1 MKYKTRFALFFGAM
15 ILFNLAANF
24 AHPVTPT
31 IIQNLR
37 LHDYMFGVALA
48 MMQLANFIVSP
59 FWGKINRYISS
70 RSTLLIG
77 CTGYGLAQMWFAFAT
92 TESMI
97 ICARLLAGAFVGGIQ
112 VSFLTYVVNAATEK
126 DQPRF
131 LTWSATITSVGG
143 AFGYLMGGLLGEW
156 SIKGTFL
163 FQAATLLAT
172 GILFYAVSVSD
183 KQEQKP
189 LSFGQIAKDANP
201 LKAFLDCGKFMTAAF
216 VSLFAV
222 NVLINF
228 GNTGFDQAFNYYLK
242 DQLSLTSS
250 YNGVIKAAVGFVSFV
265 SNTTLCVWIIN
276 KTNVR
281 RSLGVLCAVCTVSAL
296 GALMVPG
303 ICAFI
308 ACAVLV
314 YAAYSVSL
322 PVLQNMV
329 AAQADPARKNLVMG
343 FYNATRS
350 LGSIAGSLTAGFIY
364 SVNVKLPFAITA
376 AIYALALAAAM
387 VYAHHARKA
396 AN

>member
-1 MKYKTRFALFFGAM
+1 MKYRTRFFLFFVAM
-15 ILFNLAANF
+15 VMFALSSNF
-24 AHPVTPT
+24 AHPITPT
-31 IIQNLR
+31 IIQD
-37 LHDYMFGVALA
+37 LHLNDYMFGVALA

-70 RSTLLIG
+70 RTTLLIG
-77 CTGYGLAQMWFAFAT
+77 CTGYGLAQMLFAFST

-143 AFGYLMGGLLGEW
+143 AFGYLMGGLMGEW
-156 SIKGTFL
+156 SIRGTFIA
-163 FQAATLLAT
+163 QALTLIAT

-183 KQEQKP
+183 KQEGTK
-189 LSFGQIAKDANP
+189 LSLGRIAREANP
-201 LKAFLDCGKFMTAAF
+201 LKAFLDCGKFMTLSFAA
-216 VSLFAV
+216 LFAV
-222 NVLINF
+222 NILINF

-242 DQLSLTSS
+242 DQLNLTSS
-250 YNGVIKAAVGFVSFV
+250 YNGVIKAAVGLVSFIA
-265 SNTTLCVWIIN
+265 NTTLCVWIMK
-276 KTNVR
+276 KTNVK
-281 RSLGVLCAVCTVSAL
+281 RSLAVLCAVCTLSAL
-296 GALMVPG
+296 GALLIPG

-350 LGSIAGSLTAGFIY
+350 LGSIAGSLIAGFIY
-364 SVNVKLPFAITA
+364 SVDVKLPFACTAIIYALSLTA
-376 AIYALALAAAM
+376 AIFYA
-387 VYAHHARKA
+387 VKA
-396 AN
+396 KKQ

>member
-1 MKYKTRFALFFGAM
+1 MKYKTRFVLFFVAM
-15 ILFNLAANF
+15 IMFALSSNF
-24 AHPVTPT
+24 AHPITPT
-31 IIQNLR
+31 IIQDLNLN
-37 LHDYMFGVALA
+37 DYMFGVALA

-70 RSTLLIG
+70 RTTLLIG

-143 AFGYLMGGLLGEW
+143 AFGYLMGGLMGEW
-156 SIKGTFL
+156 SIKGTFIA
-163 FQAATLLAT
+163 QAITLIAT
-172 GILFYAVSVSD
+172 GVIFYIFSISD
-183 KQEQKP
+183 KQEHKP
-189 LSFGQIAKDANP
+189 LSLGQIARDANP

-242 DQLSLTSS
+242 DQLSLTSA
-250 YNGVIKAAVGFVSFV
+250 YNGVIKAAVGFVSFA
-265 SNTTLCVWIIN
+265 SNMTLCVWIIN
-276 KTNVR
+276 KTNIR
-281 RSLGVLCAVCTVSAL
+281 RSMAVLCGVCTLSAL
-296 GALMVPG
+296 GALFVPG
-303 ICAFI
+303 ITAFI

-329 AAQADPARKNLVMG
+329 ASQADPAQKNLVMG
-343 FYNATRS
+343 FYNATKS

-364 SVNVKLPFAITA
+364 SVNVKLPFACTA
-376 AIYALALAAAM
+376 AIYALALVAAL
-387 VYAHHARKA
+387 VYVRQVQKK
-396 AN
+396 

>member
-1 MKYKTRFALFFGAM
+1 MKYRTRFVLFFVAM
-15 ILFNLAANF
+15 IMFSLSSNF
-24 AHPVTPT
+24 AHPITPT
-31 IIQNLR
+31 IIQD
-37 LHDYMFGVALA
+37 LHLNDYMFGVALA

-70 RSTLLIG
+70 RTTLLIG

-143 AFGYLMGGLLGEW
+143 AFGYLMGGLMGEW
-156 SIKGTFL
+156 SIKGTFVA
-163 FQAATLLAT
+163 QAITLIAT
-172 GILFYAVSVSD
+172 GVLFYVVSLSD
-183 KQEQKP
+183 KQEHSQ
-189 LSFGQIAKDANP
+189 LSLGQIARDANP
-201 LKAFLDCGKFMTAAF
+201 LKAFMDCGKFMTAAF
-216 VSLFAV
+216 AALFAV
-222 NVLINF
+222 NILINF

-250 YNGVIKAAVGFVSFV
+250 YNGVIKAAVGFVSFI
-265 SNTTLCVWIIN
+265 SNMTLCVWIIN
-276 KTNVR
+276 KTNIR
-281 RSLGVLCAVCTVSAL
+281 RSLWVLCAVCTLSAL
-296 GALMVPG
+296 GALLVPG
-303 ICAFI
+303 IGAFI

-343 FYNATRS
+343 FYNATKS

-364 SVNVKLPFAITA
+364 SVNVKLPFACTA
-376 AIYALALAAAM
+376 GIYALALAAAL
-387 VYAHHARKA
+387 VYVHQMKKQ
-396 AN
+396 